1 MLGRTTSC
9 AAIACALAFALTTT
23 FAHADTNAPRKP
35 QTRSKPAK
43 PNKNGIE
50 KPSYM
55 WVDENGVAHY
65 GDRVP
70 PEYVKRERRVLNSQG
85 VEVARIE
92 AQKTPEQLAE
102 DRRRQ
107 DLAARQGQHDKFLL
121 TTYTST
127 RDIELLRDTR
137 LSQVGDQRKSTET
150 YLESLHERLAA
161 LQLQAQA
168 YRPYNESPDAKPMPD
183 RLADN
188 LVRTM
193 NETRTQRALLAAR
206 RNEEQTLRDQFQA
219 DIDRYRALRS
229 GVAASR

>member
-1 MLGRTTSC
+1 MLGRMTSC
-9 AAIACALAFALTTT
+9 AAIVCATMLALATTL
-23 FAHADTNAPRKP
+23 AHAEAKKPPRKTAR
-35 QTRSKPAK
+35 QKQSSA
-43 PNKNGIE
+43 IE
-50 KPSYM
+50 KQSYM

-85 VEVARIE
+85 VEVARVQ
-92 AQKTPEQLAE
+92 AQRTPEQIIE

-137 LSQVGDQRKSTET
+137 LAQVGDQRKSTEK

-188 LVRTM
+188 LVRAL

-206 RNEEQTLRDQFQA
+206 RDEEQAMRTQFQS

>member
-1 MLGRTTSC
+1 MLGRMTSC
-9 AAIACALAFALTTT
+9 AALVCATLFALTTT
-23 FAHADTNAPRKP
+23 FAHAEDKKPQRKP
-35 QTRSKPAK
+35 ARQKQNS
-43 PNKNGIE
+43 GIE
-50 KPSYM
+50 KQSYM
-55 WVDENGVAHY
+55 WEDENGVAHY

-85 VEVARIE
+85 VEVARVQ
-92 AQKTPEQLAE
+92 AQRTPEQIIE

-107 DLAARQGQHDKFLL
+107 ELAARQGQHDKFLL

-137 LSQVGDQRKSTET
+137 LAQVGDQRKSTEK
-150 YLESLHERLAA
+150 YLESLHERLAT
-161 LQLQAQA
+161 LQMQAQA
-168 YRPYNESPDAKPMPD
+168 YRPYNESADAKPMPD

-188 LVRTM
+188 LVRAL

-206 RNEEQTLRDQFQA
+206 REEEQAMRAQFQS

>member
-1 MLGRTTSC
+1 MTSC
-9 AAIACALAFALTTT
+9 AAIVCATVLALAATH
-23 FAHADTNAPRKP
+23 AHAEEKKPPRKA
-35 QTRSKPAK
+35 TRQKQG
-43 PNKNGIE
+43 GIE
-50 KPSYM
+50 KQSYM
-55 WVDENGVAHY
+55 WVDDEGVAHY

-85 VEVARIE
+85 VEVARVE
-92 AQKTPEQLAE
+92 AQRTPEQLIE

-107 DLAARQGQHDKFLL
+107 ELVARQGQHDKFLL

-127 RDIELLRDTR
+127 RDIELLRDSR
-137 LSQVGDQRKSTET
+137 LAQVGDQRKSTEK
-150 YLESLHERLAA
+150 YLESLHERLSA

-193 NETRTQRALLAAR
+193 NETRTQRALLASR
-206 RNEEQTLRDQFQA
+206 REEERNLREQFQS